1 MFLVLGP
8 LLLVL
13 AAIGIYA
20 VVDYTVTQR
29 RSEIGLRLALGAREP
44 QVIRQIVRET
54 LRVVVAGA
62 AGALLLAVG
71 VDLHLVRGGAR
82 DLPVLLAV
90 PLLLVAVGALAAW
103 LPARR
108 ASAVDPATVL
118 RDL

>member
-29 RSEIGLRLALGAREP
+29 TSEIGLRLALGARP
-44 QVIRQIVRET
+44 RQVVTQIVRET
-54 LRVVVAGA
+54 LWVVALGA
-62 AGALLLAVG
+62 GSASVVAVA

-82 DLPVLLAV
+82 DVPVLVAVPVLL
-90 PLLLVAVGALAAW
+90 LVVGAVASW
-103 LPARR
+103 VPARR
-108 ASAVDPATVL
+108 ASRVAPAGVL
-118 RDL
+118 RAL